1 MTNEKIG
8 TFIAERRKSKGLTQ
22 KELAESVNVTDKAV
36 SKWERGLS
44 CPDISILTAL
54 SDVLGISV
62 AELLNGEKN
71 SAEQIAEAD
80 SAVHSSLQYAEQS
93 IKTRLGKIRAITGTT
108 VSLLFITA
116 IITCLICNLAISGG
130 ITWAW
135 FPISSVIFVWLAAL
149 PIMLLGRR
157 GIALSLAV
165 LSLLTIPY
173 LYALEKIIG
182 VPGLIMPIGIK
193 SAIVA
198 IVYIWVVFA
207 LLSAKKIKKY
217 AALAVSVLL
226 GIPVSVI
233 INAIVDGIV
242 GNSSFDVWDV
252 FSNVII
258 GAVAAAVFAWGYSN
272 KVRTGK

>member
-8 TFIAERRKSKGLTQ
+8 TFIAERRKAKGLTQ
-22 KELAESVNVTDKAV
+22 RELAESVNVTDKAV

-71 SAEQIAEAD
+71 SAEQIAEVD

-116 IITCLICNLAISGG
+116 IVTCLICNLAISGG

-182 VPGLIMPIGIK
+182 VPDLIMPIGIK

-207 LLSAKKIKKY
+207 LFSAKKIKKY
-217 AALAVSVLL
+217 AALAVSLLL
-226 GIPVSVI
+226 GIPASVI

-242 GNSSFDVWDV
+242 GNSGFDVWDV

>member
-1 MTNEKIG
+1 M
-8 TFIAERRKSKGLTQ
+8 
-22 KELAESVNVTDKAV
+22 
-36 SKWERGLS
+36 
-44 CPDISILTAL
+44 
-54 SDVLGISV
+54 LGISV

-116 IITCLICNLAISGG
+116 IVTCLICNLAISGG

-182 VPGLIMPIGIK
+182 VPDLIMPIGIK

-207 LLSAKKIKKY
+207 LFSAKKIKKY

-242 GNSSFDVWDV
+242 GNSGFDVWDV